1 MTGTADRP
9 RHPGSGRSLLLAASA
24 VAVGLTSAVAPS
36 HAQAQEGEGWSVDGV
51 AGLFTSD
58 RTTDP
63 ADSGPLFQWR
73 YTTPVADGLR
83 VGGQAQFRDDDPSRG
98 RSQAA
103 GLGVVATARLGSL
116 YAPAGVLF
124 EGAHVEKS
132 AGTQSLFPEPEPGF
146 HLRPRAHA
154 GLGVEVGSGPVRFLV
169 EGQASTGFDGEYLA
183 VLAGVRSADGEERRT
198 GGERPRLV
206 MHGNGWGPLSGS
218 YERDEDYRGYGL
230 RYEWPVDAGPIRT
243 LRGGLGIDFLAFT
256 TNRRW
261 STGAV
266 SVLVGAST
274 PVARI
279 FSDAVALDAVADGGV
294 LVFPEGGG
302 GRTTYP
308 AVAGGLE
315 LSSSGSGVTPVVG
328 LAGVL
333 ADAPAGLLSG
343 VRVTAGMGV
352 SL

>member
-1 MTGTADRP
+1 MTGTAYRS
-9 RHPGSGRSLLLAASA
+9 RLSGALLPCAILLLGAPMA
-24 VAVGLTSAVAPS
+24 TVAPA
-36 HAQAQEGEGWSVDGV
+36 HAQAPGGEGWSVDGV
-51 AGLFTSD
+51 AGLFAAAGTD
-58 RTTDP
+58 DP

-103 GLGVVATARLGSL
+103 GLGLVATARFGSL
-116 YAPAGVLF
+116 YAPAGVLV

-132 AGTQSLFPEPEPGF
+132 AGTLSLFPEPEPGF
-146 HLRPRAHA
+146 HVRPRAHA
-154 GLGVEVGSGPVRFLV
+154 GLGVEAGSGPVRFLV

-183 VLAGVRSADGEERRT
+183 VLAGVRSADGEERRD
-198 GGERPRLV
+198 GGEPPRLV

-218 YERDEDYRGYGL
+218 YDRDEDYRGYGL
-230 RYEWPVDAGPIRT
+230 RYEGPLDAGPVRT
-243 LRGGLGIDFLAFT
+243 LRGSLGIDFLVFT

-261 STGAV
+261 STGAI
-266 SVLVGAST
+266 SVLVGGSA
-274 PVARI
+274 PVARL

-315 LSSSGSGVTPVVG
+315 LSTSAAGVTPVVG
-328 LAGVL
+328 LSGVL
-333 ADAPAGLLSG
+333 ADAPAGLLTG
-343 VRVTAGMGV
+343 VRFTAGVGV